1 MTTTPEVTSAGAD
14 ALTRLASYRELRASM
29 PQDVRDAAAAGATQA
44 EISRV
49 SGLSRQW
56 VAKVIAEGDAAR
68 ATLRRLD
75 ALIAAKPEA

>member
-1 MTTTPEVTSAGAD
+1 MTLASEVTSAGAD

-56 VAKVIAEGDAAR
+56 VAKVLRTSDADVDG
-68 ATLRRLD
+68 L
-75 ALIAAKPEA
+75 

>member
-1 MTTTPEVTSAGAD
+1 MTLASEVTSAGAD

-44 EISRV
+44 EISRI

-56 VAKVIAEGDAAR
+56 VAKVLRTSDADVDG
-68 ATLRRLD
+68 L
-75 ALIAAKPEA
+75 